1 MTITAEDRRQY
12 METLESRGYTGKNA
26 LMEYVQDLS
35 EDSGVDISVI
45 RSIIQVLGV
54 RELFDGVVSAVEDY
68 AADGFVNLD

>member
-1 MTITAEDRRQY
+1 MITAEDRRQY
-12 METLESRGYTGKNA
+12 METLESMGYTDKNA
-26 LMEYVQDLS
+26 LQQYVQDLS
-35 EDSGVDISVI
+35 DDSGVDISVI